1 MIKRI
6 ALVSYGL
13 ILSAVIGVIAA
24 LFLIIENLLS
34 ELVWMTNNQLL
45 QILFVIVGGFILYS
59 LLKRWPHLP
68 KTAHDSISELKT
80 NQTIDYQD
88 VFANLLITLVI
99 LTFGAGV
106 GPEAALLSAII
117 SLSIWQ
123 ADNLRY
129 LYFHY
134 DELKQLQIS
143 ERMKR
148 LFNPFAYRQKYNQ
161 KIAPKVT
168 KIVRQKKLLYGIF
181 ALNGV
186 VSFGLLLRQTDQPSF
201 VTKLGQ
207 TNWNLKQIWIVPV
220 LMIFGMIFAQICKW
234 LYQFF
239 TEQISKISLTLS
251 TKVAIGTLGVIVIVL
266 LEPELL
272 FSGQHSLHLL
282 VGDWSQKTAL
292 FLIGMAIL
300 KLIFLAWCLNF
311 NWRGGDIFPLTFAA
325 MILGFAAAQLLPNF
339 DRLLVVSVVTT
350 TILSELISPI
360 VGGIFLIFFF
370 PIQLWVI
377 ILVIAGLLYVID
389 KKVAFL
395 QQK

>member
-1 MIKRI
+1 MTKRL
-6 ALVSYGL
+6 ALFSYGL

-34 ELVWMTNNQLL
+34 ELVWTTNNQLL
-45 QILFVIVGGFILYS
+45 QILLVAVGGFILYF
-59 LLKRWPHLP
+59 LLKKWPDLP
-68 KTAHDSISELKT
+68 KTAHDSIVELKT
-80 NQTIDYQD
+80 SQTIDYQD
-88 VFANLLITLVI
+88 VFVNLLITLVI

-134 DELKQLQIS
+134 DELKQLRFN

-148 LFNPFAYRQKYNQ
+148 LFNPFAFRQKYDRE
-161 KIAPKVT
+161 IAPKAI

-181 ALNGV
+181 TLNGV
-186 VSFGLLLRQTDQPSF
+186 ISFGLLLRQTDQPSF

-207 TNWNLKQIWIVPV
+207 TNWSVKQIWIVPI
-220 LMIFGMIFAQICKW
+220 LMILGIVFARICK
-234 LYQFF
+234 LVYRFF
-239 TEQISKISLTLS
+239 TERMSKISFSLP
-251 TKVAIGTLGVIVIVL
+251 TKVAVGTLGIMCIVL

-282 VGDWSQKTAL
+282 VSDWSQKTAL

-325 MILGFAAAQLLPNF
+325 MILGFATAQLLPSF
-339 DRLLVVSVVTT
+339 DKLLIVAVVATT
-350 TILSELISPI
+350 FLSEMVSPI
-360 VGGIFLIFFF
+360 IGGIFLIFFF
-370 PIQLWVI
+370 PIQLWVV
-377 ILVIAGLLYVID
+377 ILLVAGLLYLGH
-389 KKVAFL
+389 KKISSI
-395 QQK
+395 

>member
-1 MIKRI
+1 MTKRI

-34 ELVWMTNNQLL
+34 ELVWMTSNQLL
-45 QILFVIVGGFILYS
+45 QILLVVIGGFILYF
-59 LLKRWPHLP
+59 LLKRWPNLP
-68 KTAHDSISELKT
+68 KTAHDSIAELKAS
-80 NQTIDYQD
+80 QTIDYRD
-88 VFANLLITLVI
+88 VFVNLLITLVI

-143 ERMKR
+143 ERMRR
-148 LFNPFAYRQKYNQ
+148 LFNPFAYRQKYDQ
-161 KIAPKVT
+161 RIAPKAT
-168 KIVRQKKLLYGIF
+168 KVVRQKKLLYGIF

-186 VSFGLLLRQTDQPSF
+186 ISFGLLLHQTDQPSF

-220 LMIFGMIFAQICKW
+220 LVIFGMIFARVCKW
-234 LYQFF
+234 EYHIF
-239 TEQISKISLTLS
+239 TKQMSKISLSLS
-251 TKVAIGTLGVIVIVL
+251 MNVAIGVLGIIVIVL

-282 VGDWSQKTAL
+282 VGDWSQKTVL
-292 FLIGMAIL
+292 FLMGMAIL

-325 MILGFAAAQLLPNF
+325 MTLGFAVAQLLPSF
-339 DRLLVVSVVTT
+339 DKLLIVAVVATT
-350 TILSELISPI
+350 FLSEMVSPI
-360 VGGIFLIFFF
+360 IGGIFLIFFF

-377 ILVIAGLLYVID
+377 ILVVAGLLYVID
-389 KKVAFL
+389 KKVASV
-395 QQK
+395 QQE

>member
-1 MIKRI
+1 MTKRI

-45 QILFVIVGGFILYS
+45 QILLVVVGSFILYF
-59 LLKRWPHLP
+59 LLKKWPNLP
-68 KTAHDSISELKT
+68 KTAHDSIVELKT
-80 NQTIDYQD
+80 SQTIDYQD
-88 VFANLLITLVI
+88 VFVNLLITLVI

-134 DELKQLQIS
+134 DELKQLQVN
-143 ERMKR
+143 ERMQR
-148 LFNPFAYRQKYNQ
+148 LFNPFAYRQKYDQ
-161 KIAPKVT
+161 KIAPKAT
-168 KIVRQKKLLYGIF
+168 KIVRQKKILYGIF

-186 VSFGLLLRQTDQPSF
+186 ISFGLLLRQTDQPSF

-207 TNWNLKQIWIVPV
+207 TNWNVKQIWIVPV
-220 LMIFGMIFAQICKW
+220 LMIFGMIFARFCKW
-234 LYQFF
+234 GDRVF
-239 TEQISKISLTLS
+239 TKQMSNISLSLS
-251 TKVAIGTLGVIVIVL
+251 VKVAIGALGIIVIVL

-282 VGDWSQKTAL
+282 VGDWSQRTAL

-300 KLIFLAWCLNF
+300 KLIFLTWCLNF

-325 MILGFAAAQLLPNF
+325 MTLGFAAAQLLPNF
-339 DRLLVVSVVTT
+339 DKLLIVAVVATT
-350 TILSELISPI
+350 FLSEMVSPI
-360 VGGIFLIFFF
+360 IGGIFLIFFF

-377 ILVIAGLLYVID
+377 ILVVAGLLYVIN
-389 KKVAFL
+389 KKTASVR
-395 QQK
+395 QK